1 VVEMPSEERRRK
13 KHPVKYEIVFVPQG
27 EGGKKRSFSASRL
40 RLWILGLLSVSV
52 IVALVIMVL
61 IYTPITMYVPIR
73 NPVLEERYGKQI
85 LETQQ
90 RLSSLAQEVLV
101 LRDYN
106 DQLRKALGEN
116 SSKDSTKTNDAV
128 AKPAVKQSEQ
138 VVAED
143 AGQRDVTSGEIGSTT
158 DSYGDYDM
166 GTGDYKATETSD
178 AEFRAAFPLLVPTE
192 GFVTQGF
199 DPGRRHYGVDY
210 ATKTGTPVYAATD
223 GYVVFSGW
231 TYDDG
236 NMLILSHGGGYL
248 TVYKH
253 NQLLLR
259 TEHAFVKR
267 GELIAESG
275 SSGQTSSGPHL
286 HFEVWKDGLPRNPQ
300 EFLLIAPKVQ

>member
-1 VVEMPSEERRRK
+1 MPSKERRRK

-27 EGGKKRSFSASRL
+27 EGGKKRSFRASRL
-40 RLWILGLLSVSV
+40 RLWILAFLSVTVVVAIV
-52 IVALVIMVL
+52 ILML
-61 IYTPITMYVPIR
+61 IYTPITMYIPIR
-73 NPVLEERYGKQI
+73 NPILEERYGRQI

-90 RLSSLAQEVLV
+90 RLNGLAQDVLV

-106 DQLRKALGEN
+106 DQLRKALGET
-116 SSKDSTKTNDAV
+116 SAKDSNQSSRIAIKPILLHGAQLAV
-128 AKPAVKQSEQ
+128 
-138 VVAED
+138 ED
-143 AGQRDVTSGEIGSTT
+143 SGEHMTVDNEPSVAP
-158 DSYGDYDM
+158 DLYGDYDM
-166 GTGDYKATETSD
+166 DPGDYTSTETSHT
-178 AEFRAAFPLLVPTE
+178 EFRAAFPLLVPTE

-199 DPGRRHYGVDY
+199 DPERRHYGIDY

-236 NMLILSHGGGYL
+236 NMIILSHGAGYL

-259 TEHAFVKR
+259 TEHAYVKR

-286 HFEVWKDGLPRNPQ
+286 HFEVWKDGLPRDPQ